1 MKEHFNGLIRLVT
14 TGVLLL
20 VVYEQTKTIERMKTV
35 ENTQKDSLIVQTKL
49 QQREILKYERALL
62 ILDEQD
68 STASNKVLNILEK
81 EVVNKF

>member
-1 MKEHFNGLIRLVT
+1 MKDYFSGLLRLVT

-20 VVYEQTKTIERMKTV
+20 IVYEQTKTIERMKTV
-35 ENTQKDSLIVQTKL
+35 DNIQKDSLIIQTKV
-49 QQREILKYERALL
+49 QQQEILKYERALL

-81 EVVNKF
+81 EVGNKF

>member
-1 MKEHFNGLIRLVT
+1 MKDHFNGLLRLVT

-35 ENTQKDSLIVQTKL
+35 DNIQKDSLIVQTKV
-49 QQREILKYERALL
+49 QQQEILKYERALL

-68 STASNKVLNILEK
+68 STASNKFLSILEK
-81 EVVNKF
+81 EVGNKF

>member
-1 MKEHFNGLIRLVT
+1 MKDHFNGLLRLVT

-35 ENTQKDSLIVQTKL
+35 DNIQKDSLIVQTKV
-49 QQREILKYERALL
+49 QQQEILKYERALL

-81 EVVNKF
+81 EVGNKF